1 MEFTGCFDNLMVDLL
16 ANKQKAVLTL
26 NEDAR
31 QAFDEL
37 KDCEKL
43 SITIKKYRQK
53 RSLDANSYYWVL
65 ITKLAKKKETSNEE
79 QHNEMIAEYG
89 FPELIDG
96 QLARIPLPDTD
107 EADRIIRKSSV
118 YHLKPTT
125 QIMQGKDGVNY
136 RTYIMMRGS
145 STYNTE
151 EMARLIEGLIY
162 ECKSSG
168 MLDAEIMTPD
178 EKQQLQERFGVN
190 VG

>member
-1 MEFTGCFDNLMVDLL
+1 MEFTGRFDNLMVDLSV
-16 ANKQKAVLTL
+16 NKQKVVLTL

-31 QAFDEL
+31 QAFDQL
-37 KDCEKL
+37 KECEKL
-43 SITIKKYRQK
+43 SITIKKYRLK

-79 QHNEMIAEYG
+79 LHNEMIAEYG

-96 QLARIPLPDTD
+96 QLVRMSIPDTD
-107 EADRIIRKSSV
+107 ESDNIIRKSSA

-125 QIMQGKDGVNY
+125 QIIQGKDGVNY

-178 EKQQLQERFGVN
+178 EKQQLKERFGVN